1 MKTRDTAQQIV
12 EKNINEVLELTE
24 DIDKSTTVQTHSV
37 EIFFLHDTVIE
48 KFDEIKALDESLFS
62 ILINQDKSQM
72 ELDSRTEML
81 DIFQFISI

>member
-37 EIFFLHDTVIE
+37 EIFVLHDTVIE